1 MVNYKVSKNNDSNSL
16 DEGQKWI
23 ISLYCVI
30 LFLIIASPFMYKLTN
45 SLTTLLGWETSVDG
59 CPNLA
64 GLILHA
70 VVFGLLVRVLMLIP
84 KANV

>member
-1 MVNYKVSKNNDSNSL
+1 MPNYKVSKKKDSSL
-16 DEGQKWI
+16 DEGQKWM
-23 ISLYCVI
+23 ISLYCVL

-45 SLTTLLGWETSVDG
+45 SLTKLVGWETSVDG
-59 CPNLA
+59 CPNFG

-70 VVFGLLVRVLMLIP
+70 IVFGLLVRILMLIP